1 MSTLVSITVTV
12 NDGTQDHTFDVDTTK
27 DCVLV
32 WNAAGWDMLAD
43 YYQGVK
49 QNPGKAQEVR
59 DRTCPKATPKSTAA
73 LAATLVAPAPSGDA
87 VIALKDPDCF
97 PTEWP

>member
-12 NDGTQDHTFDVDTTK
+12 NDGIRDHTFDVDTTK

-49 QNPGKAQEVR
+49 QDPATAKEVR
-59 DRTCPKATPKSTAA
+59 DRTCPKATPKPASLATPLTAP
-73 LAATLVAPAPSGDA
+73 TPSGDA
-87 VIALKDPDCF
+87 VIALKDPTCL